1 MNLIRFVQFHC
12 QNISDLSVPVTTVE
26 YVFTIQD
33 KTAAFF
39 FFISISVV
47 SKIKCY
53 KHQIQTLRQNKL

>member
-39 FFISISVV
+39 FFLLVLV
-47 SKIKCY
+47 
-53 KHQIQTLRQNKL
+53 L